1 MRVDVLGTP
10 AEWSAIDPQGRVAVV
25 IDVLRSTSTIV
36 TALANG
42 ARAVLPAASTED
54 ALQIARSL
62 GRDGVLLCG
71 ERKNVRIEG
80 FDLGNSP
87 SEFGRDVVEGR
98 TLVMCT
104 TNGTR
109 ALLSAL
115 GARAVYVASFLNV
128 GAVIAELQRE
138 GADLVLVCAGRGGL
152 LGLDDILCA
161 GEIVHRLGRGSARGK
176 GRKGRGGGPISLELG
191 DGALAAQMLW
201 AASAPIGPAV
211 LRTTGA
217 GRLLE
222 AMGLAGD
229 VSACAAVDTLRV
241 VPVLENRKIVAKATA
256 SPAESAGRTA

>member
-1 MRVDVLGTP
+1 VDVLWSP

-25 IDVLRSTSTIV
+25 IDVLRSTSTIA

-42 ARAVLPAASTED
+42 ARSILPAASTED

-87 SEFGRDVVEGR
+87 SEFGRDVVKGR

-109 ALLSAL
+109 ALLTAV
-115 GARAVYVASFLNV
+115 GARTVYVASFLNL
-128 GAVIAELQRE
+128 GAIVSELRRE
-138 GADLVLVCAGRGGL
+138 GADPVLVCAGRSGL
-152 LGLDDILCA
+152 VGLDDVLCA
-161 GEIVHRLGRGSARGK
+161 GEIVQRLGDASANGK
-176 GRKGRGGGPISLELG
+176 RRKGRNRSAPSLLLG

-201 AASAPIGPAV
+201 AASAPIGPEV
-211 LRTTGA
+211 LGATGA
-217 GRLLE
+217 GVQLS
-222 AMGLAGD
+222 AVGLGGD
-229 VSACAAVDTLRV
+229 VTLCAAVDTLSV
-241 VPVLENRKIVAKATA
+241 VPVLENRKIVAKTAA
-256 SPAESAGRTA
+256 SPAGSAGRSA